1 MFAYLFEALIDDI
14 GLLYF
19 GCDPFGIQHRFKWM
33 YLIEF
38 DCLHETKYLIGSSE
52 ATSCV
57 N

>member
-52 ATSCV
+52 ATSWV